1 MNYKDTINS
10 SEIFASMLKSAAKNI
25 ILNGSFNVTKIAK
38 PAKITY
44 PLTMME
50 LLAKYFFFK
59 N

>member
-25 ILNGSFNVTKIAK
+25 ILNGNFNVTKIAK
-38 PAKITY
+38 PARITY

-50 LLAKYFFFK
+50 MLAK
-59 N
+59 